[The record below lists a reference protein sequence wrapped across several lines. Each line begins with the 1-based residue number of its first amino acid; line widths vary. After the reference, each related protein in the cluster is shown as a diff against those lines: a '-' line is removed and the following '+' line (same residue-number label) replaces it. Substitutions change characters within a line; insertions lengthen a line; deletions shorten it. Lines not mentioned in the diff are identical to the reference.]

1 MTMFKLKSF
10 SITDSITKSRLSW
23 RPLYYPFI
31 SLVVAFSLIVAQSN
45 VSYAFN
51 WRDLILPGIQVIQL
65 TSLSDRQEVEL
76 GKQINNEIL
85 KQVTLYN
92 DPEINNYV
100 QQIGQRLVPN
110 SDRPNLPYTFQ
121 VVRDNNINA
130 FATAGGFVYV
140 NTGLLRAAD
149 NEAQV
154 AGVMAHEIA
163 HITNKHALKQMRQR
177 ILARGVADAAGVD
190 NNVLVAVGVEVG
202 LNLPKSRRD
211 EYEADQDGLTTMVRS
226 GYAPS
231 GLIQFFQ
238 KLLNAGGGSL
248 PTILRTHPHTEDR
261 IANLQQLLQQ
271 AQINPNTGD
280 GLNSEQYKAKIRK
293 LL

>member
-1 MTMFKLKSF
+1 MLKLKSF
-10 SITDSITKSRLSW
+10 STTGSRRTL
-23 RPLYYPFI
+23 RPLYYPLI
-31 SLVVAFSLIVAQSN
+31 SLFVALGLIGGNPTLS
-45 VSYAFN
+45 SAFN
-51 WRDLILPGIQVIQL
+51 WRDLIIPGIQVIQL
-65 TSLSDRQEVEL
+65 TSLSDKQEVEL

-85 KQVTLYN
+85 NQVELYN
-92 DPEINNYV
+92 DSEINNYV
-100 QQIGQRLVPN
+100 QQIGQRLVPS

-121 VVRDNNINA
+121 VVRDDSINA

-140 NTGLLRAAD
+140 NTGLLKAAD

-154 AGVMAHEIA
+154 AGVIAHEIA

-177 ILARGVADAAGVD
+177 IIAGGVADAAGVD

-211 EYEADQDGLTTMVRS
+211 EYEADQDGLATIVRS

-231 GLIQFFQ
+231 GMVGFFQ
-238 KLLNAGGGSL
+238 KLLSAGGNSM

-261 IANLQQLLQQ
+261 IANLEQLLQQ
-271 AQINPNTGD
+271 AQINPNTGN
-280 GLNSEQYKAKIRK
+280 GLSSEQYKANIRK

>member
-1 MTMFKLKSF
+1 MFKLKSF
-10 SITDSITKSRLSW
+10 SITGSRRSR
-23 RPLYYPFI
+23 RPLYYPLI
-31 SLVVAFSLIVAQSN
+31 SLFVALGLIGGNPTLS
-45 VSYAFN
+45 SAFN

-65 TSLSDRQEVEL
+65 TSPSDNQEVEL

-85 KQVTLYN
+85 KQVELYN

-100 QQIGQRLVPN
+100 QQIGQRLVPS

-121 VVRDNNINA
+121 VVRDNSINA

-140 NTGLLRAAD
+140 NTGLLKAAD

-177 ILARGVADAAGVD
+177 IIAGGLADAAGVD

-211 EYEADQDGLTTMVRS
+211 EYEADQDGLATIVRS

-231 GLIQFFQ
+231 GMIGFFQ
-238 KLLNAGGGSL
+238 KLLSAGGNSM

-261 IANLQQLLQQ
+261 IANLEQLLQQ
-271 AQINPNTGD
+271 AQINPNMGN
-280 GLNSEQYKAKIRK
+280 GLSSEQYKANIRK